1 MTDDPEDHDKDAEL
15 SRRLQDAPPL
25 QVPARLNERVAASY
39 RRARPPSRRWRP
51 GAMAPW
57 PRRLW
62 RVRVSLPAPVAA
74 LALLT
79 LFAAGT
85 MARDI
90 RWPRFGGETRA
101 ASGLAGL
108 RPLAEVQIRVASK
121 EGR

>member
-39 RRARPPSRRWRP
+39 RR
-51 GAMAPW
+51 AMAPW